1 MIQLTEIDGEKIWVN
16 PSLVLYVK
24 ANVRGHAVLFFIAT
38 DRDGDLRALEV
49 NESPDEV
56 SKKFKKG

>member
-1 MIQLTEIDGEKIWVN
+1 MIQLTEIDGKKIWVN
-16 PSLVLYVK
+16 PSLVLYFK
-24 ANVRGHAVLFFIAT
+24 ANVRGHSVLFFGAT
-38 DRDGDLRALEV
+38 DNDGDLYALEV